1 MLLYYQVNNCLD
13 RLFAEKFFYINI
25 ILFISE
31 ARAEIQ
37 GKDKEVIVKKGSSLE
52 LHCLVNKGEGVHES
66 MAVFWYLNSK

>member
-1 MLLYYQVNNCLD
+1 MKIDAHQAVLE
-13 RLFAEKFFYINI
+13 RT
-25 ILFISE
+25 LFIQALLFVLE